1 MNREEQNMTNY
12 TDLRN
17 DMLSVAQALGNLTR
31 DVRDLRNNRV
41 AWNKTIHRSPPKQIR
56 ITPLTCTK
64 R

>member
-41 AWNKTIHRSPPKQIR
+41 A
-56 ITPLTCTK
+56 
-64 R
+64 